1 MTRSCALAP
10 LHCEALPA
18 LAKPWRAAYSAV
30 MAKPPDLEDLA
41 RRYLDLWQEQLRA
54 MAADPETMNSV
65 GRMLSAMG
73 GATPPAGMNPAA
85 WMSAMGMVPPTG
97 GTGGGNPFDAVFANA
112 PDKPA
117 DGAAA
122 AAAASD
128 GGGDDLRQL
137 ERRLAALEQ
146 RIAALESG
154 AGKPKRRP
162 AKGSRKSKS

>member
-1 MTRSCALAP
+1 M
-10 LHCEALPA
+10 
-18 LAKPWRAAYSAV
+18 LAKARRAAYSAV

-54 MAADPETMNSV
+54 MAADPETMESV

-73 GATPPAGMNPAA
+73 GAAPPAPMNPAA
-85 WMSAMGMVPPTG
+85 WMSAMGLAPPAG

-112 PDKPA
+112 PQKAA
-117 DGAAA
+117 DGTAA

-128 GGGDDLRQL
+128 GGGNDLRQL

-146 RIAALESG
+146 RIVELESG
-154 AGKPKRRP
+154 ARKPRRRT